1 MLRMGMSISR
11 HYKVKETSPRRFEEL
26 PKSEKGREPPL
37 IRVVLIVVSM
47 SLIGA
52 IILIVAGDLVVRI
65 SVGEYQIYKAIYM
78 FLLVFLAFASI
89 PVAKRIPRDGNLVMS
104 NKGPVLA
111 CGIVMVVIF
120 MALFAQSS
128 VRNLGLLSPTKGH
141 MPVLAISEGLSMF
154 CFFFGA
160 YCISLWRRVCQPTI
174 FLSSR

>member
-1 MLRMGMSISR
+1 MFRMAMSISR
-11 HYKVKETSPRRFEEL
+11 HYKVKEMNLRRFEES
-26 PKSEKGREPPL
+26 PKPETEGGPPL
-37 IRVVLIVVSM
+37 IQVVLIVVST

-52 IILIVAGDLVVRI
+52 IILIVAGDLVVHI

-78 FLLVFLAFASI
+78 LLLVFLAFASI
-89 PVAKRIPRDGNLVMS
+89 PVAKRIPRDGNVIMS

-111 CGIVMVVIF
+111 FGIVMVVIF
-120 MALFAQSS
+120 LALFAQSS
-128 VRNLGLLSPTKGH
+128 VRNLALLSPTKGQ
-141 MPVLAISEGLSMF
+141 MAVLAISEGLSIF